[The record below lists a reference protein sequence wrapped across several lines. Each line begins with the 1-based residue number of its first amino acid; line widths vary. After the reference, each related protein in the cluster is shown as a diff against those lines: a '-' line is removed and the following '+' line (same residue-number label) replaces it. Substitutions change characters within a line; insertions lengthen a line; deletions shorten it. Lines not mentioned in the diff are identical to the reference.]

1 MTLKRISMR
10 DQVYEIIKNRI
21 LSREYSLGEPINIV
35 HLSKELGI
43 SNTPIREALS
53 QLETERLITI
63 NSNQKYHVTDL
74 NEKLINDLCSVVLIH
89 LLGAFKVCRDN
100 GKMPVL
106 ISKLRKAFEKQQ
118 EMYDASNSND
128 YVAASMDFEW
138 SFIIAADNPMLEKT
152 YDVVITL
159 LTLSITYDQISHRE
173 RNIEEHR
180 EILEAIE
187 ANDVSKAEELLSKHY
202 NNRAEHIMYLHDC
215 VKKTDKV

>member
-1 MTLKRISMR
+1 MTLKRILMR

-21 LSREYSLGEPINIV
+21 LSREYALGEPINIV

-89 LLGAFKVCRDN
+89 LLGAFKVCRDS

-106 ISKLRKAFEKQQ
+106 ISKLRKAFERQQ
-118 EMYDASNSND
+118 AMYDASNSND
-128 YVAASMDFEW
+128 YVAASMDFER
-138 SFIIAADNPMLEKT
+138 SFILAADNPMLEKT

-187 ANDVSKAEELLSKHY
+187 ANDVEKTEELLSQHY

-215 VKKTDKV
+215 VKKTEKE

>member
-1 MTLKRISMR
+1 MSLKRVSMR
-10 DQVYEIIKNRI
+10 DQVYEIIKARI
-21 LSREYSLGEPINIV
+21 LSREYALGEPINIV

-74 NEKLINDLCSVVLIH
+74 SEKLINDLSSVVLIH

-100 GKMPVL
+100 GKMPIL
-106 ISKLRKAFEKQQ
+106 LSRLRKAFEKQQ
-118 EMYDASNSND
+118 AMYDASNSID
-128 YVAASMDFEW
+128 YVDASMAFER

-152 YDVVITL
+152 YDVVVTL

-173 RNIEEHR
+173 QNIEEHR

-187 ANDVSKAEELLSKHY
+187 ANDVKKAEELLSKHY
-202 NNRAEHIMYLHDC
+202 NNRGKHIMFLNGYA
-215 VKKTDKV
+215 K

>member
-106 ISKLRKAFEKQQ
+106 ISKLRKPLKNSRKCMTLPTAMTMLLHQWI
-118 EMYDASNSND
+118 SNGLSLLLL
-128 YVAASMDFEW
+128 
-138 SFIIAADNPMLEKT
+138 IILCWKKHM
-152 YDVVITL
+152 TL
-159 LTLSITYDQISHRE
+159 LSPY
-173 RNIEEHR
+173 
-180 EILEAIE
+180 
-187 ANDVSKAEELLSKHY
+187 
-202 NNRAEHIMYLHDC
+202 
-215 VKKTDKV
+215 